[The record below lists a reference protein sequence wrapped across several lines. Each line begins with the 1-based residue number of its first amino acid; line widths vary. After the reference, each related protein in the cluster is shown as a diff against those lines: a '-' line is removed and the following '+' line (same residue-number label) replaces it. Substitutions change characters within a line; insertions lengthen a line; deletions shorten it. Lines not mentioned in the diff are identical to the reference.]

1 MIKTIKTKENEQ
13 LGIIIPS
20 ISKNLDPIK
29 FFTQDSDDI
38 QVGIINRP
46 NGHLIEPHFHL
57 NNERKLNSTSE
68 VLIILE
74 GELKVNFYDFKME
87 FVQSEI
93 IKTGDV
99 LVLFSGGHGF
109 EILQKTKMIEV
120 KQGPYMGELD
130 KTKLS

>member
-13 LGIIIPS
+13 LGIIIPT

-29 FFTQDSDDI
+29 FFTKDSDEI

-46 NGHLIEPHFHL
+46 SGHLIEPHFHL
-57 NNERKLNSTSE
+57 NNERNLNSTSE

-74 GELKVNFYDFKME
+74 GKLKVNFYDFKME
-87 FVQSEI
+87 YFQSEI

-109 EILQKTKMIEV
+109 EILEKTKMIEV
-120 KQGPYMGELD
+120 KQGPYLGELD
-130 KTKLS
+130 KIKV